1 MSMPTTPS
9 GVANARTVLIV
20 LASAQFLMTLDSS
33 VMNVSIQYVAND
45 LHTSV
50 TGIQTAITLYTLVM
64 ASFMITGGKLGDR
77 IGRKRAFAL
86 GLIVYG
92 LGSAVTAASPS
103 LGFLVLGWSVLE
115 GLGAALILP
124 AIVALVAVNVP
135 RNRRSAAYGMI
146 AAASAIAI
154 AAGPLIGGA
163 VTTFASWR
171 YVFVGE
177 VVIVGIILVSLRN
190 IRDEPVGTYGR
201 FDLIG
206 ALLSII
212 GLAATVF
219 GVLRSSQWGV
229 ITPKAGAPQWFG
241 VSPVLWLITGG
252 LVCIWLFFAY
262 EGHLEQSGGDPLV
275 RRSLLGNS
283 QLVGGL
289 SLFFFQYIVQMGV
302 FFVVP
307 LYLSIVL
314 GLSAIQTG
322 ARLLPLSLALLVSAV
337 GIPKFLPHV
346 STRLILQAGFVS
358 MTTGILVLIAG
369 IDPSS
374 GAGVVLIPMLFLGLG
389 MGALAS
395 QLGALTVSSVPE
407 SRSAEVG
414 GLQNTVTNFGASL
427 GTAIAG
433 ALLIGTLT
441 SSLLGGISSNAA
453 IPPSVTSAVTVEM
466 SAGVPFVSDAELTK
480 KLAQSDLSASAQE
493 AIVAENAQAR
503 LDGLHA
509 ALWVLGLLSVVALFF
524 TGLAPKRSLVDPMSE
539 VATVE

>member
-1 MSMPTTPS
+1 
-9 GVANARTVLIV
+9 
-20 LASAQFLMTLDSS
+20 
-33 VMNVSIQYVAND
+33 
-45 LHTSV
+45 
-50 TGIQTAITLYTLVM
+50 
-64 ASFMITGGKLGDR
+64 
-77 IGRKRAFAL
+77 
-86 GLIVYG
+86 
-92 LGSAVTAASPS
+92 
-103 LGFLVLGWSVLE
+103 
-115 GLGAALILP
+115 
-124 AIVALVAVNVP
+124 
-135 RNRRSAAYGMI
+135 
-146 AAASAIAI
+146 
-154 AAGPLIGGA
+154 
-163 VTTFASWR
+163 
-171 YVFVGE
+171 
-177 VVIVGIILVSLRN
+177 
-190 IRDEPVGTYGR
+190 
-201 FDLIG
+201 
-206 ALLSII
+206 
-212 GLAATVF
+212 
-219 GVLRSSQWGV
+219 
-229 ITPKAGAPQWFG
+229 
-241 VSPVLWLITGG
+241 LITGG

-414 GLQNTVTNFGASL
+414 ALQNTVTNFGASL

>member
-1 MSMPTTPS
+1 MPTTPS